1 MMLDARYL
9 SHIQHFRPRRI
20 EQVVQIRRE
29 SSILVTAVLWR
40 ENSPLYRR
48 TPHHRPYTFSLLSEI
63 LSQRKLIEEIN
74 RVRASWERRERDDS
88 SDPAENVDFW

>member
-1 MMLDARYL
+1 MY
-9 SHIQHFRPRRI
+9 S
-20 EQVVQIRRE
+20 
-29 SSILVTAVLWR
+29 
-40 ENSPLYRR
+40 R

-88 SDPAENVDFW
+88 SNPAENVDFW